1 MSPKRAS
8 KLTRFVLRYHKDLAA
23 IVVCGRDERLNV
35 SLRKIYL
42 WKNKE
47 KQRQGR
53 TVHGPG
59 GRWNRPPPSPRFTFF
74 KVLYISDTSKICT
87 LFKENDTREPT
98 YIHVYIHVLTAIWN
112 EFIFTPNRF
121 FFRKICFCGL
131 GNTLQTI
138 LKGFL
143 LFLPINKD
151 HKFCNWCS
159 FELSKC
165 KMELQTPNLLA

>member
-74 KVLYISDTSKICT
+74 KVLY
-87 LFKENDTREPT
+87 TRILLRFVP
-98 YIHVYIHVLTAIWN
+98 YLKKMILDNPHIIHVYIHVLAAIWN

-121 FFRKICFCGL
+121 YLRKICFCGL